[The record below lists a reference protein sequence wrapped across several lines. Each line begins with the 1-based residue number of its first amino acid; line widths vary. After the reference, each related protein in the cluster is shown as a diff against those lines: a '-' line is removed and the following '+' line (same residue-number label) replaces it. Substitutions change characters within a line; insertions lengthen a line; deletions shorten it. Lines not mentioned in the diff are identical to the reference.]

1 MEKST
6 YDSAISNSESEK
18 SYHKLLT
25 NFKPTYRR
33 LRGYAFDPS
42 LSNQL
47 KLASI
52 NSMIFNIRWEENLK
66 QGPVGE
72 YLEVIDVDP
81 ASDTFYQQIDLNN
94 PFVLAQNG
102 LAPSEG
108 NPLFHQQ
115 MVYAVAML
123 TIQNFEKALGRVTLW
138 SSIDY
143 TIDTPEVFVEH
154 LRIYPHALRE
164 ANAYYSPSK
173 KAILFGYFPANPSNE
188 TALMP
193 GSLVFTCLSH
203 DIIAHEV
210 THALIDGL
218 HKRFMVASH
227 PDTLALHEGFS
238 DIVALFQHFTFT
250 EVLQHQIAQTRGQL
264 ESQQILSGLAQQ
276 FGLAVGNYGSLR
288 NAIGKYDD
296 DGNWQEVLPDATA
309 YKTHQEPHD
318 RGSILVAA
326 VFHAF
331 ISIYNERVRDLYRIA
346 TNGTGELP
354 KGEIHPD
361 LVRRLAEEAS
371 RTARKVL
378 TMCIRALDY
387 CPPINVTFGDYL
399 RAIITADIDVVPY
412 DSGNYRIAFVE
423 SFKRWGIY
431 PIGIRTLSVES
442 LLYQPAFKN
451 EFQSDGKKTTSTQ
464 LKCYEKLEKCFRDY
478 FNSIGESSTR
488 KQIFDKNLETKRII
502 HNILIEASK
511 EDRKVMEKLTGL
523 VLSDDSDGW
532 LLNEEE
538 TPLERKLGAHE
549 RPEKGFI
556 FKDNFQQNTQDDIE
570 IKCIKIKRKIRPEDF
585 NKKEKKY
592 VSVEVHSIQRSQRV
606 GPDGRIANHVIVTL
620 LQTATVVYTKKGYD
634 SHGEIEFKAGCTIV
648 VSMAGNDEVKV
659 IKKSIDDIERLKNQI
674 RYYEASGE
682 TESPFTSSAINKFR
696 NSKISNPTLSEEP
709 FAALHSD

>member
-1 MEKST
+1 MEKS
-6 YDSAISNSESEK
+6 YK
-18 SYHKLLT
+18 KLLT
-25 NFKPTYRR
+25 NFKPTFRQ
-33 LRGYAFDPS
+33 LKGYAFDPS

-52 NSMIFNIRWEENLK
+52 NSMIFNIRWEDNLQK
-66 QGPVGE
+66 GPVGE

-81 ASDTFYQQIDLNN
+81 ASGTFYQQIDLDD
-94 PFVLAQNG
+94 PYILAQNG
-102 LAPSEG
+102 LPPSEG

-115 MVYAVAML
+115 MVYAVAMQ
-123 TIQNFEKALGRVTLW
+123 TIQNFEKALGRITLW
-138 SSIDY
+138 SSIEPTRDEME
-143 TIDTPEVFVEH
+143 IFVER
-154 LRIYPHALRE
+154 LRLYPHALRE

-218 HKRFMVASH
+218 HKRYMSASH

-264 ESQQILSGLAQQ
+264 QSQQILSELAQQ

-288 NAIGKYDD
+288 SAIGKYDKD
-296 DGNWQEVLPDATA
+296 NKWQPSTPDATA
-309 YKTHQEPHD
+309 YKTKREPHE

-326 VFHAF
+326 VFDAF
-331 ISIYNERVRDLYRIA
+331 INIYNERVRDLYRIA

-371 RTARKVL
+371 RTARQVL

-399 RAIITADIDVVPY
+399 RGIITADLDVVPN

-442 LLYQPAFKN
+442 LSYPMAFKKD
-451 EFQSDGKKTTSTQ
+451 FQPSQTVQSPVSLD
-464 LKCYEKLEKCFRDY
+464 CYEKLENIFRNY
-478 FNSIGESSTR
+478 FNSIGEYSTR
-488 KQIFDKNLETKRII
+488 KQIFDKNIETKKNIHEII
-502 HNILIEASK
+502 IEAS
-511 EDRKVMEKLTGL
+511 DRDKIILENLTGL
-523 VLSDDSDGW
+523 IFTTENNGWVLAEKIPSNRLRGK
-532 LLNEEE
+532 N
-538 TPLERKLGAHE
+538 E
-549 RPEKGFI
+549 RPTIGTVYKNDFLQNNNPDDEEDIKIEKI
-556 FKDNFQQNTQDDIE
+556 ELNYKLRNSDVDIE
-570 IKCIKIKRKIRPEDF
+570 
-585 NKKEKKY
+585 EKKY
-592 VSVEVHSIQRSQRV
+592 VSIEVHSINRSQRV
-606 GPDGRIANHVIVTL
+606 GPDGRISNQVILTL
-620 LQTATVVYTKKGYD
+620 LQHAVVRYRKEGNKDVEKINFKGGCTVV
-634 SHGEIEFKAGCTIV
+634 I
-648 VSMAGNDEVKV
+648 SMAGNDEIKV
-659 IKKSIDDIERLKNQI
+659 IKKPINDVDRLINQI
-674 RYYEASGE
+674 KYNEVFSE
-682 TESPFTSSAINKFR
+682 DDSPFTSSVRNKI
-696 NSKISNPTLSEEP
+696 KGKMDKEP
-709 FAALHSD
+709 FAMLHSK

>member
-1 MEKST
+1 ME
-6 YDSAISNSESEK
+6 NSYK
-18 SYHKLLT
+18 KLLT
-25 NFKPTYRR
+25 NFKPTYRK

-52 NSMIFNIRWEENLK
+52 NSMIFNIRWEADLRP
-66 QGPVGE
+66 GPIGK
-72 YLEVIDVDP
+72 YLEIIDVDP
-81 ASDTFYQQIDLNN
+81 ASATFYHQIDLND
-94 PFVLAQNG
+94 PFILAQNG

-123 TIQNFEKALGRVTLW
+123 TIQNFEKALGRITLW
-138 SSIDY
+138 SSKEPTREEKEI
-143 TIDTPEVFVEH
+143 FVER

-218 HKRFMVASH
+218 HKRYMIASH

-250 EVLQHQIAQTRGQL
+250 EVLEHQIAQTRGQL
-264 ESQQILSGLAQQ
+264 QSQQILSELAQQ

-288 NAIGKYDD
+288 NAIGKYDEE
-296 DGNWQEVLPDATA
+296 GKWQTAIPDATA
-309 YKTHQEPHD
+309 YRTRQEPHA

-326 VFHAF
+326 VFDAF
-331 ISIYNERVRDLYRIA
+331 INIYNERVRDLYRIA

-371 RTARKVL
+371 RTARQVL

-412 DSGNYRIAFVE
+412 DSANYRIAFVE

-442 LLYQPAFKN
+442 LSYPS
-451 EFQSDGKKTTSTQ
+451 E
-464 LKCYEKLEKCFRDY
+464 LKQDFAPSKSWTNAPNRLECYLKLESIFKDY
-478 FNSIGESSTR
+478 FNSIGEYSTR
-488 KQIFDKNLETKRII
+488 EEIFNKNIETKKVI
-502 HNILIEASK
+502 HEMIVEISEQDKVILEN
-511 EDRKVMEKLTGL
+511 LTGL
-523 VLSDDSDGW
+523 MFSTNYNKSWTLQEKKKSNRELGKNERPDIGYFQRNFTENIVS
-532 LLNEEE
+532 EEE
-538 TPLERKLGAHE
+538 KDITIEQIRVRYRLRPANDSADERKY
-549 RPEKGFI
+549 I
-556 FKDNFQQNTQDDIE
+556 ST
-570 IKCIKIKRKIRPEDF
+570 
-585 NKKEKKY
+585 
-592 VSVEVHSIQRSQRV
+592 EVHSIHRSQRV
-606 GPDGRIANHVIVTL
+606 GPDGKIANHIILTL
-620 LQTATVVYTKKGYD
+620 LQHAEVKYVRKG
-634 SHGEIEFKAGCTIV
+634 EKAKRNLNFKGGCTIIIG
-648 VSMAGNDEVKV
+648 MAGSDDIKV
-659 IKKSIDDIERLKNQI
+659 IKKPINDIERLKSQI
-674 RYYEASGE
+674 LYNEMFSE
-682 TESPFTSSAINKFR
+682 TESPFASTAKNKVKGR
-696 NSKISNPTLSEEP
+696 TDKEP